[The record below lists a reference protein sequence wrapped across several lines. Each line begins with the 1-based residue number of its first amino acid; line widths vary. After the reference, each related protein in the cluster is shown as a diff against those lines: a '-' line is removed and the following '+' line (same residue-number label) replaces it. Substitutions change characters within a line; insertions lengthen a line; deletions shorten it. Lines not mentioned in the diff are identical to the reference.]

1 MATATHVAL
10 LYSIVL
16 TAERR
21 VVMADLR
28 AMAAD
33 LGFAEPRTLV
43 ASGNLV
49 FSAPKRM
56 GVPAIESRLE
66 AAFAPCFGRHIDI
79 IVTTAAE
86 WRALVTAN
94 PFRAEGEAAPTS
106 VHVRVMREP
115 LSAGAIEGLRPY
127 LTQGERIAVVDGHL
141 WMHFRGPSHES
152 KLAAQLTPKRLGIG
166 TARNWNTVRRLGEML
181 D

>member
-1 MATATHVAL
+1 MTSHVAL

-16 TAERR
+16 TPERR

-28 AMAAD
+28 AMAGE
-33 LGFAEPRTLV
+33 LGFADPRTLV

-49 FSAPKRM
+49 FAAPPRTT
-56 GVPAIESRLE
+56 VRAIETRLE
-66 AAFAPCFGRHIDI
+66 AAFAPRFGRHIDI
-79 IVTTAAE
+79 IVTTAKE
-86 WRALVTAN
+86 WRALVAAN
-94 PFRAEGEAAPTS
+94 PFRAEAEAAPTS
-106 VHVRVMREP
+106 VHVRVMRDR
-115 LSAGAIEGLRPY
+115 LSPAAADGLAPY
-127 LTQGERIAVVDGHL
+127 LTQGERVAVVDGHL

-152 KLAAQLTPKRLGIG
+152 KLAGQLTPKRLGIG

>member
-1 MATATHVAL
+1 MSTHVAL

-16 TAERR
+16 TPERR

-28 AMAAD
+28 AMAME
-33 LGFAEPRTLV
+33 LGFAAPRTLV

-49 FSAPKRM
+49 FGAPRRTS
-56 GVPAIESRLE
+56 VRAIEKRLE
-66 AAFAPCFGRHIDI
+66 TAFAPRFGRHIDI

-86 WRALVTAN
+86 WRALVAAN
-94 PFRAEGEAAPTS
+94 PFRAEAEAAPTS
-106 VHVRVMREP
+106 VHVRVMRDRLPPAAADE
-115 LSAGAIEGLRPY
+115 LAPY

-152 KLAAQLTPKRLGIG
+152 KLAGQLTPKRLGIG
-166 TARNWNTVRRLGEML
+166 TARNWNTVRRLGGML

>member
-1 MATATHVAL
+1 MAAATHVAL

-16 TAERR
+16 TAGRR

-28 AMAAD
+28 ALAED
-33 LGFAEPRTLV
+33 LGFTDPRTLV

-49 FSAPKRM
+49 FTAPKQMR
-56 GVPAIESRLE
+56 VPAIESRLE
-66 AAFAPCFGRHIDI
+66 AAFAPRFGRHIDI

-86 WRALVTAN
+86 WRALVAAN

-106 VHVRVMREP
+106 VHVRVQRER
-115 LSAGAIEGLRPY
+115 LSAEAVEGLSPY

-141 WMHFRGPSHES
+141 WMHFQGRSSDS
-152 KLAAQLTPKRLGIG
+152 KLAGQLTPKRLGIG
-166 TARNWNTVRRLGEML
+166 TARNWNTVRRLGEMIG
-181 D
+181 